1 MSEEAPGQGGEA
13 HHGKTF
19 EAPVLGVHSSG
30 NGNGSSGKNGAL
42 PLLPRA
48 CCPAFTKH
56 ALGDAPSRRV
66 VVDVLL
72 EKPGKRRG

>member
-30 NGNGSSGKNGAL
+30 NGNGSSENNGPLPVAP
-42 PLLPRA
+42 PLL
-48 CCPAFTKH
+48 
-56 ALGDAPSRRV
+56 L
-66 VVDVLL
+66 
-72 EKPGKRRG
+72 PGIY